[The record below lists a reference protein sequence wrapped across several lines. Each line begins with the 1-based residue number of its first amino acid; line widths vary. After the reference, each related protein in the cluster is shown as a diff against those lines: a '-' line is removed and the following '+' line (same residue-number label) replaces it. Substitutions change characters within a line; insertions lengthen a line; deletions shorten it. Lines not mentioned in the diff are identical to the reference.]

1 MKKIALGLLLLAI
14 IASVG
19 VYFYMYQEHR
29 DIANEASAYSLT
41 VPELSQQ
48 YVTDVTASDKKYLD
62 QTIEVSGTITSI
74 DAANHSIVL
83 DEKLSA
89 VFKDSILPKLSI
101 QSTIKIKG
109 RFIGFDDLL
118 EELKMDQV
126 SVSE

>member
-1 MKKIALGLLLLAI
+1 MRKLALGLLLLTI

-29 DIANEASAYSLT
+29 DIANEDSTYSTT
-41 VPELSQQ
+41 VSELVQQ
-48 YVTDVTASDKKYLD
+48 YTSDVAASDKKYLD
-62 QTIEVSGTITSI
+62 QTIEVSGIITSI
-74 DAANHSIVL
+74 DAINHSIVL

-89 VFKDSILPKLSI
+89 VFNDSILPKFSM

-126 SVSE
+126 SLSE

>member
-19 VYFYMYQEHR
+19 VYFYMYQAHR
-29 DIANEASAYSLT
+29 DIANEASVYSLT
-41 VPELSQQ
+41 VTELSQQ
-48 YVTDVTASDKKYLD
+48 YTTDVAASDKKYLD
-62 QTIEVSGTITSI
+62 QTIEVSGVITSV
-74 DAANHSIVL
+74 DAFNHSIVL
-83 DEKLSA
+83 NEKLSA

-109 RFIGFDDLL
+109 RFIGFDDLI
-118 EELKMDQV
+118 EELNMDQV

>member
-1 MKKIALGLLLLAI
+1 MKKIALGLLLLTI
-14 IASVG
+14 FASVG

-29 DIANEASAYSLT
+29 NIANETSAYSKT
-41 VPELSQQ
+41 VLELSKQ
-48 YVTDVTASDKKYLD
+48 YTSDITASNKKYLD
-62 QTIEVSGTITSI
+62 QTIEVSGTITNI
-74 DAANHSIVL
+74 DTENHSIVL

-89 VFKDSILPKLSI
+89 VFNDSILPKLSV

>member
-1 MKKIALGLLLLAI
+1 MKKLALGLLLLAI

-19 VYFYMYQEHR
+19 VYFYLYQEHR
-29 DIANEASAYSLT
+29 DISSENSVFILT
-41 VPELSQQ
+41 VSELSQQ
-48 YVTDVTASDKKYLD
+48 YTTDVAASNKKYLD
-62 QTIEVSGTITSI
+62 QTIEVNGTITSI
-74 DAANHSIVL
+74 DAVNHSIVL

-89 VFKDSILPKLSI
+89 VFNDSILPKFSM

-126 SVSE
+126 SLSE